1 MIFKQYNRESILM
14 KRLILSLLMLVPLV
28 AGCANIDTKITINDD
43 KSASVASSIT
53 YQGDLSDKTD
63 FIGQNIVSNYEKFLD
78 DSYSVENA
86 YGAKFSTITASKAVK
101 NLKFT
106 DLDLSSLGFVSN
118 LPSKKFIEIKKNF
131 LVSSFNIDMTYNY
144 KTQAEKFQKIEQ
156 NNQNTKAQNV
166 TGGLTPEY
174 FQKYGDSAD
183 FDTDKTDTV
192 ADNLDDATKQ
202 FTKDSMPTT
211 EPEQNLTDKD
221 LKTSLSIQVP
231 SFASYN
237 NADSMSGNIYTW
249 NIKKDAP
256 TTIKLQYVQYSGF
269 AIAFVILLGV
279 LILVL
284 IAKRIIKRDS
294 QKRLDNIENVV

>member
-1 MIFKQYNRESILM
+1 M

-63 FIGQNIVSNYEKFLD
+63 FIGQNIESNYDKFLD
-78 DSYSVENA
+78 DSYKVENA
-86 YGAKFSTITASKAVK
+86 YGAKLSTITASKSVK
-101 NLKFT
+101 NLKYT

-131 LVSSFNIDMTYNY
+131 LVSSFNVDMTYDY
-144 KTQAEKFQKIEQ
+144 KTQAEKFQKVEQ
-156 NNQNTKAQNV
+156 NTQNPKVQNAD
-166 TGGLTPEY
+166 GGLTPEY

-183 FDTDKTDTV
+183 FDTDNSDAV
-192 ADNLDDATKQ
+192 ADNLDEATKQ
-202 FTKDSMPTT
+202 FTKESMPAA
-211 EPEQNLTDKD
+211 EPEQKLTDED

-269 AIAFVILLGV
+269 AIAFIILLGV
-279 LILVL
+279 LVLVL
-284 IAKRIIKRDS
+284 VAKRIIKRDS
-294 QKRLDNIENVV
+294 QKRIDNIENVV

>member
-1 MIFKQYNRESILM
+1 
-14 KRLILSLLMLVPLV
+14 
-28 AGCANIDTKITINDD
+28 
-43 KSASVASSIT
+43 
-53 YQGDLSDKTD
+53 
-63 FIGQNIVSNYEKFLD
+63 
-78 DSYSVENA
+78 
-86 YGAKFSTITASKAVK
+86 
-101 NLKFT
+101 
-106 DLDLSSLGFVSN
+106 
-118 LPSKKFIEIKKNF
+118 
-131 LVSSFNIDMTYNY
+131 MTYNY

-166 TGGLTPEY
+166 TGSLTPEY

-183 FDTDKTDTV
+183 FDTDKTDAV